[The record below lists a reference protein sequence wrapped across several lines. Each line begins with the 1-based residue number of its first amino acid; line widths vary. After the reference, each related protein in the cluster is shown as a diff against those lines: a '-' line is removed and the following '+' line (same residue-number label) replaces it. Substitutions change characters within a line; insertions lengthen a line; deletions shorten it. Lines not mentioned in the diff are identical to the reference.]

1 MSVMDHM
8 RTQRKKRRAVI
19 DKRKNKKKTGT
30 KSRITQIEGAREFNV
45 LVSLSKIEVEKRKLL
60 RL

>member
-19 DKRKNKKKTGT
+19 DKRKKKTGT